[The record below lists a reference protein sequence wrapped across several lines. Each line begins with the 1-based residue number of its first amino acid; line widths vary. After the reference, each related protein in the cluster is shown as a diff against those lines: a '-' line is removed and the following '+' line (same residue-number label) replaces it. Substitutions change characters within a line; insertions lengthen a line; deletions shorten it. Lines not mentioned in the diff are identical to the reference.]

1 MHVCERVLCTLVM
14 VLVEGRDNKFPGAGV
29 TAVVSCLARVLGI
42 KLGSS
47 VRVSMLNCSA
57 PSRPIAA
64 FVKHGHT
71 EVGGSDAALEA
82 CHPRVPLS
90 HSCLSMLA
98 PGGLLLASSRLILLP
113 STIRNPFTT
122 PTRRCPKGRRE
133 TKRPACGSQ
142 APPCRPC
149 CNAVYCLIS
158 VLPWVY

>member
-1 MHVCERVLCTLVM
+1 MAKLVGKQGSPAPTPPPCACMHVCERVLCTLVM

-82 CHPRVPLS
+82 CHPV
-90 HSCLSMLA
+90 
-98 PGGLLLASSRLILLP
+98 
-113 STIRNPFTT
+113 FTSAT
-122 PTRRCPKGRRE
+122 P
-133 TKRPACGSQ
+133 
-142 APPCRPC
+142 
-149 CNAVYCLIS
+149 V
-158 VLPWVY
+158 